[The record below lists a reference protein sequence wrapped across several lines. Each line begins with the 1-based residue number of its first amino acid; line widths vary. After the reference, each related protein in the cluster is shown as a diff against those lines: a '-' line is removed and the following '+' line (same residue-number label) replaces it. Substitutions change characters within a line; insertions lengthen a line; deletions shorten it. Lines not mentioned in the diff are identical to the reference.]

1 MGTGKGKETE
11 PPVIL
16 IITATIHW
24 GCARHQETASL
35 TLAYPG
41 EKEVQ
46 LAPSYRKHLRFGEV
60 KKKKTAPSDTE
71 NKRCIWA
78 SYLSL

>member
-1 MGTGKGKETE
+1 MGTRKGKETE
-11 PPVIL
+11 PPVTL

-24 GCARHQETASL
+24 GCARHHETAPL

-46 LAPSYRKHLRFGEV
+46 LAPSHRKHLRFGEV
-60 KKKKTAPSDTE
+60 KKTCPT
-71 NKRCIWA
+71 
-78 SYLSL
+78 